1 MTSDIGPISIQE
13 YENRL
18 QKVQEQLTRKGL
30 VGLVAFSSY
39 QEREGH
45 VAYLTNHRN
54 TLPNDMSHQGIGY
67 AAAILARQ
75 GKPFLI
81 APGGYDAG
89 KVTNI
94 CDVRIGED
102 LIRETAQALKIL
114 DLSAGKIG
122 IAGTDVIPA
131 EYYQQLKRDC
141 PHATLCKADE
151 IVENQRLIKSPAEIE
166 LLKRAAQLADGI
178 LKAGLDAIQPGVPSW
193 QIEQRMCAAGVES
206 GADFIPRNRVCFGKM
221 TSHLN
226 WKNADLRAVEN
237 GDYVLLEAAGWC
249 AGYGFECKR
258 VVVAGDRSKEQQDYL
273 EHLAEAAEWM
283 IATLKTNAQWTFFMA
298 ESRGRE
304 IHAVGNEI
312 GRAHV

>member
-1 MTSDIGPISIQE
+1 
-13 YENRL
+13 
-18 QKVQEQLTRKGL
+18 VQ
-30 VGLVAFSSY
+30 
-39 QEREGH
+39 
-45 VAYLTNHRN
+45 
-54 TLPNDMSHQGIGY
+54 
-67 AAAILARQ
+67 
-75 GKPFLI
+75 
-81 APGGYDAG
+81 
-89 KVTNI
+89 
-94 CDVRIGED
+94 
-102 LIRETAQALKIL
+102 
-114 DLSAGKIG
+114 
-122 IAGTDVIPA
+122 
-131 EYYQQLKRDC
+131 RDC
-141 PHATLCKADE
+141 PYATLCKANE
-151 IVENQRLIKSPAEIE
+151 IVENQRLIKSPAEFE

-178 LKAGLDAIQPGVPSW
+178 LKAGLEAIRPGVPSW

-283 IATLKTNAQWTFFMA
+283 IATLKTNAQGTFFMA

-304 IHAVGNEI
+304 IHAVGNGIGLEI
-312 GRAHV
+312 CENPIIRIEKPIKLMAGMVLSIKPSVSSHQFGRMAVGDMVLMTEGGSQVLSQLPRLI